1 MVDITPILTSA
12 LQLVAAIFTI
22 MGTFVIKAYVI
33 PWFKAKLSKEQQD
46 SIKSYIEA
54 AMAAAKSLCSARPAP
69 AADFAE
75 APAGRRSQCPSC

>member
-22 MGTFVIKAYVI
+22 MGTFAIKAYVI

-46 SIKSYIEA
+46 SIKNYIE
-54 AMAAAKSLCSARPAP
+54 SNNIFIYCI
-69 AADFAE
+69 FGE
-75 APAGRRSQCPSC
+75 FYFNRRKII